1 MLQTVRKALTCVRE
15 AEALVAP
22 GGVAVELQ
30 PQAIGRA
37 VDDLTRHAVV
47 CEVAEQPGWSV
58 LSVIHLSIKEG
69 AGTGA
74 VEHE

>member
-47 CEVAEQPGWSV
+47 CEVAEQPG
-58 LSVIHLSIKEG
+58 
-69 AGTGA
+69 
-74 VEHE
+74 